1 MNIELINS
9 LTKLKE
15 AINNDPRL
23 LKLNELD
30 KRLNNDEEVMR
41 LAYKKDMASVSYEDA
56 LKHFS
61 KDSKEV
67 RDAQKRLHEAKLEL
81 DNNELVKEYNLAYKE
96 VRLMY
101 EMINE
106 ELFAKFKTRSN
117 ND

>member
-61 KDSKEV
+61 KDSDEV

-106 ELFAKFKTRSN
+106 ELFSKFKTRSN
-117 ND
+117 SD

>member
-15 AINNDPRL
+15 AINNDPRV

-30 KRLNNDEEVMR
+30 NKLNNDEEVMR
-41 LAYKKDMASVSYEDA
+41 LSYKKDMASVSYEDA
-56 LKHFS
+56 LKHFPEN
-61 KDSKEV
+61 SKEV
-67 RDAQKRLHEAKLEL
+67 RDAQRRLHEAKLNL
-81 DNNELVKEYNLAYKE
+81 DNNELVKKYNQAYKE

-106 ELFAKFKTRSN
+106 SLFAKFKARST